1 MRPLQVTS
9 LAAALCAGSLWAQEA
24 PPNAP
29 KFVKSVQAPGGVDV
43 RYLDFKWDP
52 VAFAAIQTGG
62 ANPVARRSWVL
73 ARLLLQEVPFHWQ
86 GRTIPVGPSLLIL
99 NPAQG
104 GAGPTLELRQVD
116 MRDIFVD
123 MNVIAEP
130 PPGDSY
136 GKVPAVFSKT
146 PDTAARL
153 EVSLTPRGNALDL
166 KIHYGDRLATLTFT
180 RD

>member
-1 MRPLQVTS
+1 MRPLHVTA
-9 LAAALCAGSLWAQEA
+9 LAAAVFAGSLWAQEA

-29 KFVKSVQAPGGVDV
+29 KFVRSVQAPGVDV
-43 RYLDFKWDP
+43 RYLDFRWDP
-52 VAFAAIQTGG
+52 DAFAAIEKGG
-62 ANPVARRSWVL
+62 PSPVGRRSWVL
-73 ARLLLQEVPFHWQ
+73 ARLLLQEAPLHWK

-104 GAGPTLELRQVD
+104 SAGPTLELRDVD

-130 PPGDSY
+130 PPGFTY
-136 GKVPAVFSKT
+136 GKAPAVFSKT

-153 EVSLTPRGNALDL
+153 DVSLGERGNLLDL
-166 KIHYGDRLATLTFT
+166 KIHYGDRQATITLT
-180 RD
+180 R